1 MRSAEYYQGVVTA
14 HLMAPFGDRPIGA
27 ITLLDCERFRADLAA
42 RRSARTV
49 RNIWQVLRHVLRYAY
64 EHNAITAVP
73 TDAIDRTTAKYAV
86 GDGNAFEHKPVT
98 GPQVA
103 ALMGTDQRVL
113 DGILVSDWEA
123 DHRAASR

>member
-1 MRSAEYYQGVVTA
+1 MP
-14 HLMAPFGDRPIGA
+14 APFN
-27 ITLLDCERFRADLAA
+27 
-42 RRSARTV
+42 V
-49 RNIWQVLRHVLRYAY
+49 WQVLRHVLRYAY

>member
-1 MRSAEYYQGVVTA
+1 M
-14 HLMAPFGDRPIGA
+14 
-27 ITLLDCERFRADLAA
+27 
-42 RRSARTV
+42 
-49 RNIWQVLRHVLRYAY
+49 LRYAY

-103 ALMGTDQRVL
+103 ALMEP
-113 DGILVSDWEA
+113 ISVSLTGSWCLIGRLITEPPA
-123 DHRAASR
+123 GEHYCGLE